1 MVGELVLLKAKHIH
15 YIEAL
20 DKKQES
26 YEYWLTEHLRLNG
39 VYWGL
44 TALCL
49 LDAKETF
56 NKNEVIDFVMK
67 CYVEATGGFAAF
79 PRHDAHLLTTL
90 SAVQILK
97 TYDSLDVLSS
107 SQLEKCVKF
116 VKSNQLSDGSFQGD
130 KFGEIDIRFVYTA
143 LSTLSILELLT
154 PEVVDPAVNFIL
166 RCYNFDGGFGLY
178 PGAESHA
185 AWAFTSLGALAI
197 VGRLN
202 DLSENQIN
210 EIGWWLCE
218 RQVPEGGLNG
228 RPGKLPDVC
237 YSWWVLSSLALIDKL
252 DWIDYDKL
260 REYILKCQDE
270 KGGISDRPDNE
281 VDVFHTLFGI
291 AGLSLMGF
299 GNLIPVDPV
308 YCMPV
313 SVTKTIK
320 KYPYN

>member
-116 VKSNQLSDGSFQGD
+116 VKSNQLSDGSF
-130 KFGEIDIRFVYTA
+130 
-143 LSTLSILELLT
+143 
-154 PEVVDPAVNFIL
+154 
-166 RCYNFDGGFGLY
+166 
-178 PGAESHA
+178 
-185 AWAFTSLGALAI
+185 
-197 VGRLN
+197 
-202 DLSENQIN
+202 
-210 EIGWWLCE
+210 
-218 RQVPEGGLNG
+218 
-228 RPGKLPDVC
+228 
-237 YSWWVLSSLALIDKL
+237 
-252 DWIDYDKL
+252 
-260 REYILKCQDE
+260 
-270 KGGISDRPDNE
+270 
-281 VDVFHTLFGI
+281 
-291 AGLSLMGF
+291 
-299 GNLIPVDPV
+299 
-308 YCMPV
+308 
-313 SVTKTIK
+313 
-320 KYPYN
+320 